1 MKRIAKKTR
10 KMRWAKYRQDNYDF
24 HGNKIL
30 VSHVSHVSH
39 IAGSSISFSI
49 HIL

>member
-30 VSHVSHVSH
+30 VSHVSH